1 MKGPT
6 PKSADTTPTR
16 RRRQDQAPRERT
28 SLSLR
33 ADVLNSAKAIVRAG
47 GAENLSAFVE
57 AAIEEKIQRGKQAA
71 LNEAYALAAK
81 DPAFREDA
89 TAVSC
94 DFAATDRDG
103 L

>member
-1 MKGPT
+1 MKRPDPELTGASSP
-6 PKSADTTPTR
+6 R

-57 AAIEEKIQRGKQAA
+57 AAIDEKVQRGKQAA
-71 LNEAYALAAK
+71 LNEAYARAAN

-89 TAVSC
+89 TSVARNFSP
-94 DFAATDRDG
+94 AERDG

>member
-1 MKGPT
+1 MKGPSE
-6 PKSADTTPTR
+6 KSADTTPAR

-33 ADVLNSAKAIVRAG
+33 ADVLKSAKAIVRAG

-57 AAIEEKIQRGKQAA
+57 AAIDEKVQRGKQAA
-71 LNEAYALAAK
+71 LSAAYALAAK

-89 TAVSC
+89 TAASS